1 MDLTNDDVEEIV
13 RLLDSSFYDEL
24 RLKTANFELRLRR
37 SGSGW
42 TEEKTSLSTPNLLD
56 APATAAAP
64 AAVKPSEDIEGLTS
78 IRAPMVGTF
87 YRAPKP
93 GAPAFVEVGA
103 EVTEDT
109 VIGIIETMKLMN
121 SASAGASGKIV
132 EILAANGEIVEAGQ
146 VLMRLEK
153 SAA

>member
-24 RLKTANFELRLRR
+24 RLKTDKFELRLRR

-42 TEEKTSLSTPNLLD
+42 TEEKTTLSTPNLLD
-56 APATAAAP
+56 APTTAPAP
-64 AAVKPSEDIEGLTS
+64 AAVKASEDIEGLVS

-121 SASAGASGKIV
+121 SASAGARGRIV
-132 EILAANGEIVEAGQ
+132 EILAGNGEIVEAGQ
-146 VLMRLEK
+146 VLMRLER
-153 SAA
+153 AAP